1 MFTPETVMKTTPLF
15 ALLFAAFS
23 LSASA
28 ATLVRDVRVFD
39 GQQLH
44 AKRSVLIDQGKIVS
58 ADFHGTLP
66 AGTTIVDG
74 AGRTLLPGLI
84 DAHTHTYQY
93 AELPLLFGV
102 TTIIDMFT
110 PVAMMQATT
119 AKMASGNN
127 KAQSDMFSAGTL
139 VTIKGGHGTEY
150 GLPIPT
156 LEKAEDAQAFVDARI
171 AEGSY
176 FIKIVMESGLPGHN
190 KMPTLSVA
198 AVKGAIDAAHKRGKL
213 AVVHISSLKDARD
226 ALEMGA
232 DGLVH
237 LFNGDTLADAD
248 VTAFVALA
256 KQRKAFVIP
265 TFSVM
270 ESLAGLRETDVL
282 GDASLLA
289 LLNKEQRQPLS
300 STYGQR
306 EKPINMTAPKRL
318 TAALAQAGVPVLA
331 GTDAGNTGTQHG
343 ISLHHELASL
353 VGAGMTPEQALAAA
367 TSAPATAFRLGM
379 RGRIADGYKA
389 DLLLVEGNPA
399 VDIGA
404 TRRIV
409 AIWKDGETAAPLR
422 AAQLAKVAEDMA
434 PKVSQPQA
442 LPADGR
448 ISLFSKE
455 KLASPFGMGWLPST
469 DSFLGGKSKVSLD
482 VQEKGADGLAP
493 LEIRATVAEGFAY
506 PWAGVAFVPGKAMMM
521 PSDLS
526 DARVLKFRVRG
537 DGGNYSVSMLAK
549 GVVIPVNV
557 PFTAPEGWKEVSIP
571 MTAFKGVDASMVT
584 MIAFNAGP
592 KVGDYRFQLAD
603 IRLLGDKQ

>member
-1 MFTPETVMKTTPLF
+1 MKTRPLF
-15 ALLFAAFS
+15 ALLIAAFS

-39 GQQLH
+39 GQQMH
-44 AKRSVLIDQGKIVS
+44 AKRSVLIDNGKIVS

-66 AGTTIVDG
+66 AGATVVDG

-93 AELPLLFGV
+93 ADLPLLFGV
-102 TTIIDMFT
+102 TTTLDMFT
-110 PVAMMQATT
+110 PVPVMQAAT
-119 AKMASGNN
+119 ARMKSGNN
-127 KAQSDMFSAGTL
+127 KTLPDMFSAGTL
-139 VTIKGGHGTEY
+139 VTVKGGHGTEY

-156 LEKAEDAQAFVDARI
+156 LEAGQDAQAFVDARI
-171 AEGSY
+171 AEGSH

-190 KMPTLSVA
+190 KIPTLPLATVRA
-198 AVKGAIDAAHKRGKL
+198 TIHAAHLRGKL
-213 AVVHISSLKDARD
+213 AVVHISNLGDARA

-237 LFNGDTLADAD
+237 LFTGDALPEAD
-248 VTAFVALA
+248 VKAFVALA
-256 KQRKAFVIP
+256 VQHKAFVIP
-265 TFSVM
+265 TFSVL
-270 ESLAGLRETDVL
+270 ESLAGLRETDVMN
-282 GDASLLA
+282 DASLLA
-289 LLNKEQRQPLS
+289 LLDKEQRQPLS
-300 STYGQR
+300 STYGQQ
-306 EKPINMTAPKRL
+306 PTPAMLAAPKRL
-318 TAALAQAGVPVLA
+318 TAALVQAGVPVLA
-331 GTDAGNTGTQHG
+331 GTDSGNAGTQHG

-353 VGAGMTPEQALAAA
+353 VGAGLTPVQALAAA
-367 TSAPATAFRLGM
+367 TSVPAAAFKLAA

-399 VDIGA
+399 ADIGDS
-404 TRRIV
+404 RRIV
-409 AIWKDGETAAPLR
+409 AIWKDGESVAPLR
-422 AAQLAKVAEDMA
+422 AAQLAKVAEAMA
-434 PKVSQPQA
+434 PTTRQAQA

-469 DSFLGGKSKVSLD
+469 DSFLGGKSTVALD
-482 VQEKGADGLAP
+482 VQEKGADGQAA
-493 LEIRATVAEGFAY
+493 LEIRAKVEAGFAY
-506 PWAGVAFVPGKAMMM
+506 PWAGVAFVPGKQMMM

-537 DGGNYSVSMLAK
+537 DGGSNSVSMLAK

-557 PFTAPEGWKEVSIP
+557 PFTAAEGWHEVTVPLS
-571 MTAFKGVDASMVT
+571 AFKGVDASMVT

-603 IRLLGDKQ
+603 VRLLGDQP

>member
-1 MFTPETVMKTTPLF
+1 MKTRPLF
-15 ALLFAAFS
+15 ALLIAAFS
-23 LSASA
+23 LSAPA

-39 GQQLH
+39 GQQMH
-44 AKRSVLIDQGKIVS
+44 AKRSVLIDNGKIVS
-58 ADFHGTLP
+58 ADFRGAMP
-66 AGTTIVDG
+66 AGTTVVDG

-102 TTIIDMFT
+102 TTTLDMFT
-110 PVAMMQATT
+110 SVPVMQA
-119 AKMASGNN
+119 AIARMKSGNN
-127 KAQSDMFSAGTL
+127 KALPDMFSAGTL
-139 VTIKGGHGTEY
+139 VTVKGGHGTEY

-156 LEKAEDAQAFVDARI
+156 LEAGQDAQAFVDARI
-171 AEGSY
+171 AEGSH

-190 KMPTLSVA
+190 KIPTLPLATVRA
-198 AVKGAIDAAHKRGKL
+198 TINAAHARGKL
-213 AVVHISSLKDARD
+213 AVVHISNLADARA

-237 LFNGDTLADAD
+237 LFTGEALADAD
-248 VTAFVALA
+248 AKAFVALA
-256 KQRKAFVIP
+256 VQRKAFVIP

-289 LLNKEQRQPLS
+289 LLDKEQRQPLS
-300 STYGQR
+300 STYGQ
-306 EKPINMTAPKRL
+306 KATPAMLAAPKRL
-318 TAALAQAGVPVLA
+318 TAALVQAGVPVLA
-331 GTDAGNTGTQHG
+331 GTDSGNAGTQHG

-353 VGAGMTPEQALAAA
+353 VGAGLTPEQALAAA
-367 TSAPATAFRLGM
+367 TSVPATAFRLAA

-399 VDIGA
+399 TDIGDS
-404 TRRIV
+404 RRIV
-409 AIWKDGETAAPLR
+409 AVWKDGESVAPLR

-434 PKVSQPQA
+434 PTTRQAQA

-448 ISLFSKE
+448 ISLFSKD

-469 DSFLGGKSKVSLD
+469 DSFLGGKSTVALD
-482 VQEKGADGLAP
+482 VQEKGADGQAA
-493 LEIRATVAEGFAY
+493 LEIRAKVEAGFAY
-506 PWAGVAFVPGKAMMM
+506 PWAGVAFVPGKQMMM

-537 DGGNYSVSMLAK
+537 DGGSYSVSMLAK
-549 GVVIPVNV
+549 GVMIPVNV
-557 PFTAPEGWKEVSIP
+557 PFTAAEGWNEVTVP
-571 MTAFKGVDASMVT
+571 LTAFIGVDASMVT

-603 IRLLGDKQ
+603 VRLLGDKQ